1 MNGSPP
7 PTSTRLPSSTWSR
20 TGPVAYARVR
30 QVKAGPR
37 ISSAAYVVTT
47 FIVEAG
53 LRGTVEL

>member
-7 PTSTRLPSSTWSR
+7 PTRTRLPSSTWSR

-30 QVKAGPR
+30 QLYAGPSD
-37 ISSAAYVVTT
+37 SSAAKVVTT